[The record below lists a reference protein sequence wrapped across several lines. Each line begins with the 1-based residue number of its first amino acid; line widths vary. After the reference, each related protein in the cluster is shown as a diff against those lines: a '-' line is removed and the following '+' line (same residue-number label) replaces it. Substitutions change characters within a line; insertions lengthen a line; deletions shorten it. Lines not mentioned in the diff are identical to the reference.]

1 VAVLLED
8 IEDDDDENV
17 WLSEVKVEK
26 SDERL
31 PRCVKGTTVWVDVVD
46 KEDDDDDD
54 DDEQDGAGEQDRGD
68 VEVDSGTVL
77 NG

>member
-1 VAVLLED
+1 MAVLLED
-8 IEDDDDENV
+8 IEDDEEEKV

-31 PRCVKGTTVWVDVVD
+31 PRCVEGTTVWVDVVD
-46 KEDDDDDD
+46 KEDDDD

-68 VEVDSGTVL
+68 VEVVSGTVL